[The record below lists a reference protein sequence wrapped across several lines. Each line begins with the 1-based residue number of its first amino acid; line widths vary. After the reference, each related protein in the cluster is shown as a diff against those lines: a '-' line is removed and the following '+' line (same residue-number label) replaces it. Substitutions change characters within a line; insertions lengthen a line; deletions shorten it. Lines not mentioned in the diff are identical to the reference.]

1 MKQAYFGRIDEV
13 NLKGAALHAVI
24 ELNPSALSQAR
35 ALDIERRKQGKRGP
49 LHGIP
54 ILLKVISILGYFY
67 TLIHSYL
74 RIALVQL
81 HRKVLTANICL

>member
-1 MKQAYFGRIDEV
+1 MEQAYFGRIDEV

-24 ELNPSALSQAR
+24 ELNPSALIQAQ

-67 TLIHSYL
+67 FLIHPYP
-74 RIALVQL
+74 
-81 HRKVLTANICL
+81 